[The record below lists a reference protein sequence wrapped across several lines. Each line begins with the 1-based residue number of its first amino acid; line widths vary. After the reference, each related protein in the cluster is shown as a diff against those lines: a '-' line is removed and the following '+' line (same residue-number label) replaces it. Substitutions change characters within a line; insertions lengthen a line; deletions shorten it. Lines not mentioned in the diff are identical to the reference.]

1 MFVDQISRQIGLVQ
15 GERNPF
21 MSNIPEFR
29 GNFVAALNEQ
39 TLFEGADLAVMFTV
53 GCHGN

>member
-15 GERNPF
+15 GERNAF

-39 TLFEGADLAVMFTV
+39 TLFEGADMAVMFS
-53 GCHGN
+53 